1 MLIAVLAIA
10 LLIGAAS
17 AALLSYYGKLKS
29 NVTILQSVLLDDH
42 DYTIIEEDFDA
53 VGGDVIC
60 RYHWLRNRASVSI
73 PVQLVSGYPPEVTSV
88 KYYAMGTS
96 ETWHV
101 PADLLDVNVFN
112 NVEAYVTKT
121 DKAASVEFK
130 VKIVPDS
137 DHYGMGIAIST
148 DVSTID
154 FQVWY
159 REYEEPK
166 GWCYQEY
173 VEGDGWTGTVVWL
186 ADSGTGIT
194 ATGDY
199 TGKVF
204 TVDIPIG
211 LLGGCGAQYYFAIQF
226 RTTLLGT
233 LPSGLDLWAQTDA
246 SGFAARAVGTE
257 ISEATPF
264 DLEPGVLHF
273 YICYEFEPNAVGSI
287 TVYTEVRPA

>member
-1 MLIAVLAIA
+1 MLIAVLAMA
-10 LLIGAAS
+10 LLIGTAS

-29 NVTILQSVLLDDH
+29 NVTVLQSVLLDDH
-42 DYTIIEEDFDA
+42 DYTIIEENFDA

-60 RYHWLRNRASVSI
+60 KYHWLRNRASVPI
-73 PVQLVSGYPPEVTSV
+73 PVQLISEYPGEVTSV
-88 KYYAMGTS
+88 KYYAMGKS

-101 PADLLDVNVFN
+101 VPTSSPFDY
-112 NVEAYVTKT
+112 VEAYITKT
-121 DKAASVEFK
+121 DKAGSVEFK
-130 VKIVPDS
+130 VEIVPNS

-173 VEGDGWTGTVVWL
+173 VEGAGWTGTVVWL

-233 LPSGLDLWAQTDA
+233 LPQGLNLWAQTDA
-246 SGFAARAVGTE
+246 SQFATRTVGTE
-257 ISEATPF
+257 IAEATPF
-264 DLEPGVLHF
+264 TLEPGVLHF
-273 YICYEFEPNAVGSI
+273 YICYKFKPNAVGSI
-287 TVYTEVRPA
+287 TVYTTVKPV